1 MGPGIDRTYPAS
13 ASKARK
19 SALAEADWRGRVG
32 RKKLHRLDI
41 GLLHDLGPGRQLVD
55 DGALELLAWDAG
67 RLKAELAE
75 LLLDVRHRGDRQDR
89 LAELAYPWPIHG
101 NFAAVEADL
110 ALGRAPALVDALS
123 TAAVGVPVSCCASS
137 HGICSIAPIPA
148 VRQKLSNELS
158 THCQAASR
166 LGASVIDEGG

>member
-1 MGPGIDRTYPAS
+1 V
-13 ASKARK
+13 RK
-19 SALAEADWRGRVG
+19 SALAEADSRGRVG
-32 RKKLHRLDI
+32 RRSYT
-41 GLLHDLGPGRQLVD
+41 GLTLAFSKISVQVVNSLTTARWNCSPAMLV
-55 DGALELLAWDAG
+55 GSKPSWPSFCLMSGIAATA
-67 RLKAELAE
+67 RIASPSF
-75 LLLDVRHRGDRQDR
+75 
-89 LAELAYPWPIHG
+89 YPWPIHG

-110 ALGRAPALVDALS
+110 ALGRAPALVNALS

-137 HGICSIAPIPA
+137 HGICSIAPSPA

>member
-13 ASKARK
+13 ASKVRK
-19 SALAEADWRGRVG
+19 SALAEADSRGRVG

-75 LLLDVRHRGDRQDR
+75 FCLMSGIAATARI
-89 LAELAYPWPIHG
+89 ASPSFYPWPIHG

-110 ALGRAPALVDALS
+110 ALGRAPALVNALS
-123 TAAVGVPVSCCASS
+123 TAAVGVPVSCWASS
-137 HGICSIAPIPA
+137 HGICSIAPSPA

>member
-13 ASKARK
+13 ASKVRK
-19 SALAEADWRGRVG
+19 SALAV
-32 RKKLHRLDI
+32 

-89 LAELAYPWPIHG
+89 LAELLPVANTRQLCRRGSRSCPWSCPSAG
-101 NFAAVEADL
+101 QR
-110 ALGRAPALVDALS
+110 ALHRGCRRSGELLRVLTRHLLHCSEPGRQTETL
-123 TAAVGVPVSCCASS
+123 
-137 HGICSIAPIPA
+137 
-148 VRQKLSNELS
+148 E
-158 THCQAASR
+158 
-166 LGASVIDEGG
+166 